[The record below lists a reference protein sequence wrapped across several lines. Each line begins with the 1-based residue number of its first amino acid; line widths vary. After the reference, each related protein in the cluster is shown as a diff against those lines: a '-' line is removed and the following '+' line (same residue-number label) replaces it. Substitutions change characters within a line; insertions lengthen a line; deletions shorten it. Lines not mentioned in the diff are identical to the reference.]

1 VHVIGCG
8 NHQYCAECKVARNSP
23 ATSKQSPKNKCNS
36 SVLSAIDQSLAK
48 QSKDDEDD
56 FALTFN
62 AAFDCDLD
70 EFLALDRD
78 SALAKFKSYF
88 SNAREQAEVARS
100 DHHRLTDELSAMRA
114 KLNTVKLALADKD
127 ISNQPVTAYSKALIA
142 LLNIVNMNR
151 KNIFFESIFIIRL
164 IISLETFNF
173 KGK

>member
-1 VHVIGCG
+1 MHVIGCG

-23 ATSKQSPKNKCNS
+23 AKQSPKNKRNNS

-88 SNAREQAEVARS
+88 SNAREQA
-100 DHHRLTDELSAMRA
+100 
-114 KLNTVKLALADKD
+114 
-127 ISNQPVTAYSKALIA
+127 
-142 LLNIVNMNR
+142 
-151 KNIFFESIFIIRL
+151 
-164 IISLETFNF
+164 
-173 KGK
+173 